1 MANNMLF
8 VSIEGID
15 NVGKTTICKILKKRL
30 SKSYTV
36 HAISDPP
43 SVPPWRSLRD
53 TILGDDRITAM
64 ARALVFLGMRVD
76 SFNRSISPRLANSG
90 LLLADRFIDSWFAYQ
105 LPKAT
110 KHFKTARKARTFLES
125 LNKICLESKLLAIP
139 DRTFLII
146 ADVSET
152 TKRGKQKTRSVYDSI
167 RTQRQVQRN
176 YLRLANESNGR
187 IEVIDSNRLSTT
199 DVANILEAKI
209 RALMS
214 KV

>member
-1 MANNMLF
+1 MLF
-8 VSIEGID
+8 ISIEGVD
-15 NVGKTTICKILKKRL
+15 NVGKTTICKTLEERL
-30 SKSYTV
+30 SKSFTV
-36 HAISDPP
+36 HMISDPP
-43 SVPPWRSLRD
+43 NIPPWSSLRD
-53 TILGDDRITAM
+53 VILGDNRISAT
-64 ARALVFLGMRVD
+64 ARAVVLLGMRVD
-76 SFNRSISPRLANSG
+76 SFNRSVRPWIAKSG
-90 LLLADRFIDSWFAYQ
+90 LLLADRFFDSWFAYQ